1 MGFATLELKFQNYC
15 WAVLGLGKT
24 GIAVAK
30 ALNQRG
36 AKLLLFDEKP
46 RDQLL
51 PALEMA
57 EAIGAQLFDQG
68 KGLEYLP
75 KADFIVTSPGIPRT
89 SPLKRFALASG
100 KLVLSEID
108 LAQYLSNNP
117 IIAVTGTN
125 GKSTT
130 TAWIAE
136 MLRQAGIPAVAGG
149 NLEPGEPL
157 VTLIDQVQPGTL
169 LVAEVSSFQLED
181 SLYFHPDIGVL
192 TQIVPDHLDRY
203 KTFEDYLEA
212 KKRLFLLQKP
222 SALAVL
228 NADCSY
234 CQRIGQALPQKVFW
248 FSLLREV
255 EQGAFV
261 RGKILLFRTDNKEIE
276 IGELEGLR
284 LPGRHNLYNALASA
298 TTALLAGASSE
309 GVIKGL
315 KSFRG
320 IPHRM
325 EVVRRVRGVTF
336 VNNSMC
342 TNPEALSA
350 SVSAYSQPVIL
361 IAGGRNKNLDY
372 RGAIRQI
379 APRTKAVLLIG
390 ESASYLYTLFEEA
403 GQPRVQIC
411 SHLEEAVKQAYALSE
426 EGDVVLF
433 APGFASMDMFNNF
446 RQRGEAF
453 CEIVRRLE

>member
-1 MGFATLELKFQNYC
+1 MGFLTLELEFQNRC

-24 GIAVAK
+24 GLAVAK
-30 ALNQRG
+30 ALSRRG

-46 RDQLL
+46 KDQLL
-51 PALEMA
+51 PALERA
-57 EAIGAQLFDQG
+57 EVVEAQLFDQG
-68 KGLEYLP
+68 KGLESLQE
-75 KADFIVTSPGIPRT
+75 ADFIVTSPGIPEN
-89 SPLKRFALASG
+89 SPLKRSALASG

-108 LAQYLSNNP
+108 LAQSLSNNP

-136 MLRQAGIPAVAGG
+136 ILHQSSIPAVAGG
-149 NLEPGEPL
+149 NLDPGEPL
-157 VTLIDQVQPGTL
+157 ITLVDQVQPGTL

-192 TQIVPDHLDRY
+192 TQIAPDHLDRH
-203 KTFEDYLEA
+203 KTFENYLEA
-212 KKRLFLLQKP
+212 KQKLFLLQEP

-228 NADCSY
+228 NADCPY
-234 CQRIGQALPQKVFW
+234 CHRIGQALPQKVFW
-248 FSLLREV
+248 FSLRREV
-255 EQGAFV
+255 ERGSFV
-261 RGKILLFRTDNKEIE
+261 REKILFFRTDNKEIE
-276 IGELEGLR
+276 VGELEGLP
-284 LPGRHNLYNALASA
+284 LPGQHNLYNALAAA

-315 KSFRG
+315 RSFRG
-320 IPHRM
+320 VPHRM

-372 RGAIRQI
+372 REAIRQI
-379 APRTKAVLLIG
+379 APLTKAVLLIG
-390 ESASYLYTLFEEA
+390 ESASYLYSLFKEA

-411 SHLEEAVKQAYALSE
+411 SHLEEAVKRADALSE

-446 RQRGEAF
+446 HQRGEAF
-453 CEIVRRLE
+453 REIVRRLE